1 MQQNI
6 YALKIYYIDIKKSIL
21 LTSTLPLT
29 IIARAKN
36 AGYIYYND
44 FDIQTKYKIAV
55 ELFKQHGIIFIG
67 DNDIKM
73 LDCKSL
79 PFIGKNDSE
88 SVDDIGQNNII
99 EYFIKYNIQV
109 KNILTTVFHKE
120 YITAVK
126 LPSIFMDCSLKDITA
141 LETNIKEFIVSVY
154 RRFLSTQNGSIPF
167 IPWFGTNIKQYL
179 YKLSSYQAAEMI
191 QGELD
196 GITHS
201 LKMYFVENDI
211 ADIDFSALVQV
222 IDNKEYDV
230 VQYKI
235 LLTVDNAKYSI
246 IIK

>member
-1 MQQNI
+1 
-6 YALKIYYIDIKKSIL
+6 
-21 LTSTLPLT
+21 
-29 IIARAKN
+29 
-36 AGYIYYND
+36 
-44 FDIQTKYKIAV
+44 
-55 ELFKQHGIIFIG
+55 
-67 DNDIKM
+67 
-73 LDCKSL
+73 
-79 PFIGKNDSE
+79 
-88 SVDDIGQNNII
+88 
-99 EYFIKYNIQV
+99 
-109 KNILTTVFHKE
+109 
-120 YITAVK
+120 
-126 LPSIFMDCSLKDITA
+126 MDCSLKDITA